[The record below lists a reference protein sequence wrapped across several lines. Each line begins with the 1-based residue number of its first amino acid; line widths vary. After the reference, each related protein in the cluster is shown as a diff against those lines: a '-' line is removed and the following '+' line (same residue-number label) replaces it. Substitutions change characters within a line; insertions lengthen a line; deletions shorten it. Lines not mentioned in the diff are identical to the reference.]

1 MTAITNSEVG
11 RRVIVS
17 QTIHEVF
24 EARAEHVPDAVAVRS
39 AHLTWTYRELNEQAN
54 RLARHLR
61 TRGIDAGVPVAVLME
76 RSPDAVLAFL
86 AILKA
91 GGVYLPV
98 HSAYPRDRQE
108 WIIEQSGTPLLLVDA
123 ATAHRGTPASVSRVV
138 VAEALAESAG
148 ADSKPVNR
156 VNGDSPAYVMY
167 TSGST
172 GHPKG
177 VVVGH
182 RETVRLM
189 LDPSWEPE
197 RHQRVPL
204 LAPFA
209 FDVSLYELLMP
220 LLHGGCVVVPPPG
233 ELQIAGLLRL
243 IVEHRITAL
252 HLTAGLFRVV
262 AEEAPE
268 CLVGVREVLTGGD
281 VIAPSAVARVL
292 KACPGIVVR
301 TLYGTTEATIF
312 STQAAIEGNLSATTS
327 VDLGRPFE
335 GVELRVLDERLDPV
349 PAGVVGELYLGGV
362 GLAHGYLGRTDL
374 TAEKFVADPAGAAG
388 SYMCRTGDLVRR
400 SDDGGLEYV
409 GRANDLVK
417 IFGFRVEL
425 AEIESVV
432 AAYPGLAD
440 VAVVARDAGNGE
452 KRLVAYIVPAA
463 AGEPD
468 LTALREHV
476 RQALPEYMVP
486 AAFVVI
492 GRLPLTANGKIDR
505 DALPKPDFSA
515 TASYVA
521 PRNEEERAICG
532 LFIEMLGTGKVGVE
546 DNFFDLGGHSLLGL
560 RLLNR
565 IRAELGVELD
575 ISRLF
580 DTPTVAGLAGAVRA
594 SSAYTSAPDQT

>member
-1 MTAITNSEVG
+1 M
-11 RRVIVS
+11 S

-24 EARAEHVPDAVAVRS
+24 EARAASVPDAAAVTS
-39 AHLTWTYRELNEQAN
+39 AQLTWTYRELNDQAN
-54 RLARHLR
+54 RLAHGLR
-61 TRGIDAGVPVAVLME
+61 ARGVDAGVPVAVLME

-98 HSAYPRDRQE
+98 HAAYPRDRQA
-108 WIIEQSGTPLLLVDA
+108 WILEQSGAPLLLVDA
-123 ATAHRGTPASVSRVV
+123 ATAHRGTPGPVQTLV
-138 VAEALAESAG
+138 VAEALAASAAVDSAPDSR
-148 ADSKPVNR
+148 AD
-156 VNGDSPAYVMY
+156 GDSPAYVMY

-182 RETVRLM
+182 RETVGLM
-189 LDPSWEPE
+189 LDSSWQPE

-220 LLHGGCVVVPPPG
+220 LLHGGCVVVPPAG
-233 ELQIAGLLRL
+233 DLQIAALQRL
-243 IVEHRITAL
+243 IGEHRITAL

-262 AEEAPE
+262 AEEAPQ
-268 CLVGVREVLTGGD
+268 CLAGVREVLTGGD

-292 KACPGIVVR
+292 SACPGIVVR
-301 TLYGTTEATIF
+301 ALYGTTEATIF
-312 STQAAIEGNLSATTS
+312 STQAAIEAPRSTTAGL
-327 VDLGRPFE
+327 DLGRPFE

-349 PAGVVGELYLGGV
+349 PAGVVGELYLGGT

-374 TAEKFVADPAGAAG
+374 TAEKFVADPAGAPG
-388 SYMCRTGDLVRR
+388 SCMCRTGDLVRR
-400 SDDGGLEYV
+400 SDGGALEYV

-432 AAYPGLAD
+432 AAYPGMAD

-468 LTALREHV
+468 LAALREHV

-505 DALPKPDFSA
+505 EALPQPDFSA
-515 TASYVA
+515 TASYIA
-521 PRNEEERAICG
+521 PRNEEEQAICA
-532 LFIEMLGTGKVGVE
+532 LFIEMLGASKVGVE

-565 IRAELGVELD
+565 IRAELGVDLN

-594 SSAYTSAPDQT
+594 SSASTSAPNHP